1 MTIPIWIWILLVCV
15 CGVAS
20 CTDIRST
27 RIPNWLSIP
36 LFLAGLIHAA
46 GTEGVTGLL
55 DAIGGSV
62 IAGGLFIL
70 AYAINKGGGGDAKLM
85 LGLGAW
91 VGVDLA
97 VILLAAVTA
106 AGFVESIVAIMI
118 RGGVR
123 DVPIVLL
130 SSVMGVLRLF
140 HKQPATDDASTSDP
154 TMEGRSDHRSR
165 PKHWIP
171 FAPAILVG
179 TILTWVWDATGGFS

>member
-15 CGVAS
+15 CAIAS
-20 CTDIRST
+20 YTDIRAT
-27 RIPNWLSIP
+27 RIPNWLSLPVLLLGIV
-36 LFLAGLIHAA
+36 HAVA
-46 GTEGVTGLL
+46 TEGGTGLL
-55 DAIGGSV
+55 DAIGGSA

-91 VGVDLA
+91 LGVDLS

-106 AGFVESIVAIMI
+106 AGFLESMVAITI
-118 RGGVR
+118 RGGIR

-130 SSVMGVLRLF
+130 STMMGVLRVF
-140 HKQPATDDASTSDP
+140 QKSPATGGDGGSDSNP
-154 TMEGRSDHRSR
+154 DGPEGARSR

-171 FAPAILVG
+171 FAPAILAG
-179 TILTWVWDATGGFS
+179 TILTWIWDATGGFS